1 MRISDWSSDV
11 CSSDLL
17 VAGKCRAEFERQ
29 IFKKRV
35 LFRADDHVA
44 ALHLGQRA
52 QERGEW
58 GDMKL
63 VQRLDRVIKH
73 EPRERR
79 FYRKMEGNE
88 QRQRRGVEVAGAM
101 RPASSSVRAMI
112 SLPSMRGAT
121 VAIRRSTI
129 RGITYR
135 CWRRSRAH
143 SGTARRSSS
152 SPCRQDWSAC
162 AAV

>member
-17 VAGKCRAEFERQ
+17 VSGKCRAEFERQ
-29 IFKKRV
+29 IFKKRAFV
-35 LFRADDHVA
+35 DRDDHLA

-52 QERGEW
+52 QGRGEL

-63 VQRLDRVIKH
+63 VHRLDRVIKH

-88 QRQRRGVEVAGAM
+88 QRQRRGD
-101 RPASSSVRAMI
+101 RKSTRLNSS
-112 SLPSMRGAT
+112 
-121 VAIRRSTI
+121 
-129 RGITYR
+129 
-135 CWRRSRAH
+135 H
-143 SGTARRSSS
+143 
-152 SPCRQDWSAC
+152 
-162 AAV
+162 

>member
-11 CSSDLL
+11 CSSDLPCRGTSKLHGYQL
-17 VAGKCRAEFERQ
+17 VSGKCRAEFERQ
-29 IFKKRV
+29 IFKKRAFV
-35 LFRADDHVA
+35 DRDDHLA

-52 QERGEW
+52 QERGEL

-63 VQRLDRVIKH
+63 VHRLDRVIKH

-101 RPASSSVRAMI
+101 RPASSSVRAMRSEEHTSELQSLMRI
-112 SLPSMRGAT
+112 S
-121 VAIRRSTI
+121 
-129 RGITYR
+129 Y
-135 CWRRSRAH
+135 
-143 SGTARRSSS
+143 
-152 SPCRQDWSAC
+152 
-162 AAV
+162 AVFGLQKKND